1 MNYEQI
7 ILDFLLSMKWLWIVV
22 IILVYRLVKIS
33 INEVVRRTSIK
44 SDVTIR
50 DTVYKE
56 DDIIGHLDYIIS
68 EALDE
73 YVLLNIKPKNVYY
86 INTKLENKMIDYL
99 SEEVPKRI
107 SKTLL
112 THLSFI
118 YNSDY
123 VGEFIGKHIYMVVLN
138 YVLSYNIN
146 NSDDDTI
153 KK

>member
-1 MNYEQI
+1 MNYEEI

-44 SDVTIR
+44 SDITIR

>member
-7 ILDFLLSMKWLWIVV
+7 ILDFLLSMKWLWIIV

>member
-44 SDVTIR
+44 SDITIR

-138 YVLSYNIN
+138 YVLTYNIN